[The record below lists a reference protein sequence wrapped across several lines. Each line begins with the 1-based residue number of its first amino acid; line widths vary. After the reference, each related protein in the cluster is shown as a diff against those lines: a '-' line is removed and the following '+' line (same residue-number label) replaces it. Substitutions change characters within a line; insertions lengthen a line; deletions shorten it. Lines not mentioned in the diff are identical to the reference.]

1 MAQEPTS
8 ACHPSSPA
16 EEFFLLPREIALP
29 FPPLLLTPPHTVPT
43 CRQVPCSSCPSCLS
57 SHLGC
62 PTPDPA
68 PPSLPVLAAG
78 SLLLGFS
85 VMLEARHPGLRTCR
99 ASRRTTAG
107 LPGLGV
113 LGEGAALRLSVE
125 GTLSPKDFEG
135 SPMDTSFVHS
145 CPSPTFVLPLGT
157 ASACPCLL
165 GSRAP
170 TPSNRRSLLSPLR
183 RTYWVPGITFTQ
195 RLGIRGRGTPSPLRN
210 LMPIHECLPGDG

>member
-170 TPSNRRSLLSPLR
+170 TPIKSSQPTKSIEEDLLGARHYIHSALGDKRERDSVSSPE
-183 RTYWVPGITFTQ
+183 PHAH
-195 RLGIRGRGTPSPLRN
+195 P
-210 LMPIHECLPGDG
+210 